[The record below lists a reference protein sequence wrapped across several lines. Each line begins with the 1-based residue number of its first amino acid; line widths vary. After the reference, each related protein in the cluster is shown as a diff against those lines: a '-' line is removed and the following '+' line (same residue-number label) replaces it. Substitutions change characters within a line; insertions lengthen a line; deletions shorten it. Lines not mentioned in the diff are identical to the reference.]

1 MWTFITI
8 FHIYTL
14 FITIHNLW
22 SISCGPCWTYWE
34 EINPEKSKIWNN
46 LILCSLWS
54 DVLSFELLVLG
65 FGAYLV
71 VLAISVRG
79 LLASAGAEVIFGG
92 GSDPKEEETKFSMHR
107 NKVEL
112 ELIFKLQ
119 MIWNDNLEEKQT
131 NILQIVSINDDNQ

>member
-1 MWTFITI
+1 M
-8 FHIYTL
+8 
-14 FITIHNLW
+14 
-22 SISCGPCWTYWE
+22 
-34 EINPEKSKIWNN
+34 
-46 LILCSLWS
+46 CSLWS

-79 LLASAGAEVIFGG
+79 ALASAGAEVIFGG
-92 GSDPKEEETKFSMHR
+92 GSDEKEEEKKFSMHR